1 MVTKQEVR
9 DYYAENRK
17 DSNVGI
23 CPRVVDDYL
32 STVFVGETGHIY
44 DASSVLCQDDDGNQL
59 PIEYR
64 SIEDIKC
71 GFRAFVGQYVKDLQK
86 IAEI

>member
-32 STVFVGETGHIY
+32 STVFDDETGHIY
-44 DASSVLCQDDDGNQL
+44 DVSSVLCQDDDGNQL

-64 SIEDIKC
+64 SLEDIQY
-71 GFRAFVGQYVKDLQK
+71 GFRAYVRQYIKDLQK